1 MPYCDNPRCYQVV
14 PCPLHEVSMDKR
26 PHTEISEAKAT
37 PSTVGTPFQ
46 ERDLREK
53 VVLIT
58 GASRG
63 LGAALAA
70 AVAQRGARVILVGRD
85 KTTLDKT
92 VAEITSQGGKA
103 DGRPC
108 DIADLAQVRELFVG
122 VAAKYGHIDV
132 LVNNAGVMPGLG
144 QPVFGEMGVSDDDE
158 LKCFRTNVEGT
169 HFVTKHALPLL
180 LASPQG
186 FERTVLFVSS
196 SSGWLSEPEEANGM
210 LAYHASKAAMN
221 GLMVNLN
228 QMYGAESAQAKMLR
242 GEDRLGRIV
251 SVHPGIVQTG
261 LGIESALMFE
271 PDLTPEE
278 FALRKK
284 DHEFTIPI
292 DKGMDSLVWLVCAAD
307 GIVQTGKT
315 YFERKIHQF

>member
-1 MPYCDNPRCYQVV
+1 M
-14 PCPLHEVSMDKR
+14 
-26 PHTEISEAKAT
+26 SEAKESA
-37 PSTVGTPFQ
+37 STVGTPFR
-46 ERDLREK
+46 ERDLHDK
-53 VVLIT
+53 VILIT

-70 AVAQRGARVILVGRD
+70 GVAQRGARVILVGRE
-85 KTTLDKT
+85 KAALDKT
-92 VAEITSQGGKA
+92 VAEIGAHGGKA
-103 DGRPC
+103 EGRVC
-108 DIADLAQVRELFVG
+108 DIATLSQVRDLFQEVET
-122 VAAKYGHIDV
+122 KYGYIDV
-132 LVNNAGVMPGLG
+132 LVNNAGIMPGLG

-169 HFVTKHALPLL
+169 HFVTKYALPLL
-180 LASPQG
+180 LKSPQG

-196 SSGWLSEPEEANGM
+196 SSGWLSEPEDANGM

-228 QMYGAESAQAKMLR
+228 QMYGSDSAQAKMLR
-242 GEDRLGRIV
+242 GEDRLGRVV

-271 PDLTPEE
+271 PDLSSEE

-284 DHEFTIPI
+284 DDGFTIPVET
-292 DKGMDSLVWLVCAAD
+292 GVDSLLWLVCAAD
-307 GIVQTGKT
+307 GLVHTGKT
-315 YFERKIHQF
+315 YFERRIHPF

>member
-1 MPYCDNPRCYQVV
+1 MAKRA
-14 PCPLHEVSMDKR
+14 HEEMSDAKVS
-26 PHTEISEAKAT
+26 
-37 PSTVGTPFQ
+37 PSTVGAPFQ
-46 ERDLREK
+46 ERDLRNK

-63 LGAALAA
+63 LGATLAA
-70 AVAQRGARVILVGRD
+70 GVAKRGARVILVARD
-85 KTTLDKT
+85 KAALDKT
-92 VAEITSQGGKA
+92 VAEITAQGGKA
-103 DGRPC
+103 DGRVC
-108 DIADLAQVRELFVG
+108 DIATLGQVRDLFQD
-122 VAAKYGHIDV
+122 VATKYGHLDV

-144 QPVFGEMGVSDDDE
+144 QPVFGEMGVSDEDE

-169 HFVTKHALPLL
+169 HFMTKYALPLL
-180 LASPQG
+180 LKSPQG

-228 QMYGAESAQAKMLR
+228 QMYGSDSAQAKMLR
-242 GEDRLGRIV
+242 GEDRVGRIV

-271 PDLTPEE
+271 PDLTSEE
-278 FALRKK
+278 FAVRKK
-284 DHEFTIPI
+284 DDEFTIPV
-292 DKGMDSLVWLVCAAD
+292 DQGVDSLLWLVCAAD
-307 GIVQTGKT
+307 GLVQTGKT

>member
-1 MPYCDNPRCYQVV
+1 MAKRA
-14 PCPLHEVSMDKR
+14 HEEM
-26 PHTEISEAKAT
+26 SETKAT
-37 PSTVGTPFQ
+37 PSTVGAPFQ
-46 ERDLREK
+46 ERDLHDK

-63 LGAALAA
+63 LGASLAA
-70 AVAQRGARVILVGRD
+70 GVAKRGARVILVGRD
-85 KTTLDKT
+85 KAALDKT
-92 VAEITSQGGKA
+92 AAEITAQGGKA
-103 DGRPC
+103 DGRVC
-108 DIADLAQVRELFVG
+108 DIATLAQVRDLFQD
-122 VAAKYGHIDV
+122 VATRYGHLDV

-169 HFVTKHALPLL
+169 HFVTKYALPLL
-180 LASPQG
+180 LKSPQG

-228 QMYGAESAQAKMLR
+228 QMYGSDSAQAKMLR
-242 GEDRLGRIV
+242 GDDRLGRIV

-271 PDLTPEE
+271 PDLTSEE
-278 FALRKK
+278 FALRKQ
-284 DHEFTIPI
+284 DDEFTIPV
-292 DKGMDSLVWLVCAAD
+292 DKGVDSLLWLVCAAD
-307 GIVQTGKT
+307 GLVHTGKT